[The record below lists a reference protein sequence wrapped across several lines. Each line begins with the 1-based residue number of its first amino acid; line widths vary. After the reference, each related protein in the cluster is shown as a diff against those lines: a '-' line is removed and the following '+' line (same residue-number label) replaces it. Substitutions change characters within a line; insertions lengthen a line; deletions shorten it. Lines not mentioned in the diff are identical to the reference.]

1 MELLIL
7 IILLVAIVLTAAS
20 FRITFV
26 INDPNCKQEIKDAKK
41 NLLMFKILS
50 TLLTILSIIAFI
62 VLIKQ

>member
-7 IILLVAIVLTAAS
+7 IILLVAIVLTATS
-20 FRITFV
+20 FRITFI
-26 INDPNCKQEIKDAKK
+26 INDPSCKQEIKGAKK

>member
-7 IILLVAIVLTAAS
+7 IILLVAIVLTVAS
-20 FRITFV
+20 FRVTFV
-26 INDPNCKQEIKDAKK
+26 INDSHCEQEIKSAKK